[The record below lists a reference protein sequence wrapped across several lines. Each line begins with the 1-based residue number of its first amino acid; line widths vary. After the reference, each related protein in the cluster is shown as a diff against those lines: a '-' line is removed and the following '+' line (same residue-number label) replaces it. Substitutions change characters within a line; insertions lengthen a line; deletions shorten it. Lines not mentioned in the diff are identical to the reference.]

1 MATIANVIEANS
13 PGVLDYLIYPDQNPI
28 NQSYL
33 YQQVANVATTFNEI
47 GKRFMEG
54 SREIYER
61 INNADMIRKAKAAI
75 RSAVGITFVNEIY
88 YYNSLE
94 AIMAAT
100 PYMQNFIMA
109 NPTIRELYN
118 NQLCDGYNGTYIDI
132 DPGYIGD
139 THYHY
144 RRVMDGV
151 IQDIE
156 DADGN
161 YQWIAKTYMDELFH
175 GDRELDISEKSKILA
190 TWEVMDLFIKQR
202 KDPTKVNG
210 GNL

>member
-1 MATIANVIEANS
+1 MTVIANVIEANS
-13 PGVLDYLIYPDQNPI
+13 PGVLDYLLYPEQNPI
-28 NQSYL
+28 NQSWL
-33 YQQVANVATTFNEI
+33 YQQVATMSNTLNDI
-47 GKRFMEG
+47 GKQFMDG
-54 SREIYER
+54 SKDIYAK
-61 INNADMIRKAKAAI
+61 INDADMIRKAKAAI
-75 RSAVGITFVNEIY
+75 KSAIGISFINEVV

-100 PYMQNFIMA
+100 PYMQNYLMA
-109 NPTIRELYN
+109 NPTIRDLYN
-118 NQLCDGYNGTYIDI
+118 TQLCDGYSGTYVDVF
-132 DPGYIGD
+132 PGTIGD